1 MLWGQGQAGAS
12 RHFNFGFQG
21 AWEKRVAHA
30 AKVWKHARQFFT
42 KGWAMKGQFVAG
54 LLLLGGLAV
63 QGAEAVPASAPA
75 LQLSDKFPRI
85 KAPGT
90 GRLAVQLTAGGEANY
105 PLYYFIPS
113 ISRDG
118 KYLVHHRYAN
128 KMVQLWRLNL
138 QTAELV
144 QLTHANGTNTDWH
157 PWSSERGLGGVMDY
171 RSTLNVA
178 RNLVIY
184 FDRNQ
189 ARGVDLETLK
199 DEPLFTLPPDR
210 EAIGQNTTTPDGQ
223 WFVYID
229 APAGAQNPRSC
240 QGAKLMAFNLDKHA
254 QKMLFMIDNAIHHAL
269 TYDATHF
276 IVNHPPGHNGIIWT
290 DLTGG
295 RWSELREGDPGAQGH
310 SCHQLPTVQGISY
323 EVFGAGPCAIS
334 GLYDPFTRRRFEFN
348 LPPQFAYTHTGWDR
362 TGRLW
367 FWETTGKAGHSLW
380 YLEKMDR
387 ATGGVFKPLTGHW
400 PLAASGQ
407 RGHFH
412 PQLTPD
418 RRWVQMTGGD
428 EQRRAQIFLLDA
440 SDLPDTAGI
449 SQDLLSATGANDVHV
464 PGQLIAAPETP
475 ARRVR
480 LGGDALAEM
489 VFDDASQA
497 YRGTPYIFLGDETI
511 QQKFLVAPK
520 PDQQIAL
527 LWGAKNDQRTATLK
541 INGTAVEV
549 AGGGYDG
556 FRWLVVPVPA
566 GVTGSAYD
574 LTLEKAAHGKAAFVA
589 ALRVTGK

>member
-1 MLWGQGQAGAS
+1 MKRML
-12 RHFNFGFQG
+12 
-21 AWEKRVAHA
+21 V
-30 AKVWKHARQFFT
+30 T
-42 KGWAMKGQFVAG
+42 G
-54 LLLLGGLAV
+54 LLLCAGVAA
-63 QGAEAVPASAPA
+63 QGADGL
-75 LQLSDKFPRI
+75 LQLSDKFPRV

-90 GRLAVQLTAGGEANY
+90 GRLAVQLTTGGEANY

-118 KYLVHHRYAN
+118 KYFVHHRYEN

-144 QLTHANGTNTDWH
+144 QLTHATGTNTDWH
-157 PWSSERGLGGVMDY
+157 PWSSERGLGGIMDY
-171 RSTLNVA
+171 RSTLDVA

-199 DEPLFTLPPDR
+199 DEPLFALPPDR
-210 EAIGQNTTTPDGQ
+210 EAIGQSTTTPNGE

-229 APAGAQNPRSC
+229 APAGAQNPQPC
-240 QGAKLMAFNLDKHA
+240 QGAKLMAFNLDTHE
-254 QKMLFMIDNAIHHAL
+254 QKILFTIDNAIHHVL

-276 IVNHPPGHNGIIWT
+276 IVNHPPRHNGIIWT
-290 DLTGG
+290 DFTSG
-295 RWSELREGDPGAQGH
+295 RWSELREGDAGAQGH
-310 SCHQLPTVQGISY
+310 SCHQLPTMQGISY

-334 GLYDPFTRRRFEFN
+334 GLYDPFTRRRFEFC

-362 TGRLW
+362 ACRLW

-387 ATGGVFKPLTGHW
+387 VTGGVFKPLTGNW
-400 PLAASGQ
+400 PVGASGQ

-418 RRWVQMTGGD
+418 RRWIQMTGGD
-428 EQRRAQIFLLDA
+428 EQKRAQIFLLDA

-449 SQDLLSATGANDVHV
+449 TPDLLSATGANDVHV
-464 PGQLIAAPETP
+464 PGNMVGAPEP
-475 ARRVR
+475 AARQVK
-480 LGGDALAEM
+480 LGGEALAEI
-489 VFDDASQA
+489 VYDDVGQS

-511 QQKFLVAPK
+511 QQKFPVTPK
-520 PDQQIAL
+520 AGHRIEL
-527 LWGAKNDQRTATLK
+527 LWGAKNDQRAARLI
-541 INGTAVEV
+541 INGVAVEV
-549 AGGGYDG
+549 SGGGYDG
-556 FRWLVVPVPA
+556 FRWLAVPVPA

-574 LTLEKAAHGKAAFVA
+574 LTLEKPAHGKAAFIA
-589 ALRVTGK
+589 ALRVTEK